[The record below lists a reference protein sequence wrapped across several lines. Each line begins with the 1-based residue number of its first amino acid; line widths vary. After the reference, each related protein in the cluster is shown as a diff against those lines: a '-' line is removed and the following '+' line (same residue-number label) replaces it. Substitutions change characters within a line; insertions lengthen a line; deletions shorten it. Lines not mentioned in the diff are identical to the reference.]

1 MTRQL
6 FFNIFLT
13 ISPDWV
19 SMKVIAAG
27 KTDKGLKRK
36 HNEDNILLANDLGL
50 YVIADGMGGHKA
62 GEVASRMVVETMAD
76 YWAKLKNQNPPS
88 FLEPMTSHISEN
100 AKHLVNS
107 ISLSNIIVHE
117 AQKKLEYHRMGTTV
131 SALLIEKNC
140 IWAGNVGD
148 SPVFLFDH
156 GRLILVSEEH
166 SVEAEKQKLGRGNSL
181 SSRSPFLKNIL
192 TRVLG
197 LNEKVNVYITPISPE
212 KGDIIL
218 MCSDGLTNFISIPS
232 IKSILS
238 DSSLSLEEKV
248 DLLIDGAKEGGGG
261 DNISVILVEVVQEG
275 TWQKIKKRFSF
286 KS

>member
-1 MTRQL
+1 
-6 FFNIFLT
+6 
-13 ISPDWV
+13 
-19 SMKVIAAG
+19 MKVIVAG

-36 HNEDNILLANDLGL
+36 LNEDNILLANDLGL

-62 GEVASRMVVETMAD
+62 GEVASRMAVETMAD
-76 YWAKLKNQNPPS
+76 YWDKLKNHNPPS
-88 FLEPMTSHISEN
+88 FFEPITSDISEN

-107 ISLSNIIVHE
+107 ITLSNIIVHE
-117 AQKKLEYHRMGTTV
+117 AQKKPEYHRMGTTV
-131 SALLIEKNC
+131 SALIIEKNSM
-140 IWAGNVGD
+140 WAGNVGD

-166 SVEAEKQKLGRGNSL
+166 SVEAEKQKLGRGDSL
-181 SSRSPFLKNIL
+181 SSTSPFLKNIL

-197 LNEKVNVYITPISPE
+197 LNEKVNVYITPIRPE

-218 MCSDGLTNFISIPS
+218 MCSDGLTNFISVPS

-238 DSSLSLEEKV
+238 DPSLSLEEKV
-248 DLLIDGAKEGGGG
+248 DLLINGAIEGGGG

>member
-1 MTRQL
+1 
-6 FFNIFLT
+6 
-13 ISPDWV
+13 
-19 SMKVIAAG
+19 MKVITAG

-36 HNEDNILLANDLGL
+36 LNEDSLLLNDELGL

-76 YWAKLKNQNPPS
+76 YWDKVKNDNPPS
-88 FLEPMTSHISEN
+88 FFEPITNDVSEN
-100 AKHLVNS
+100 ARHLINS

-117 AQKKLEYHRMGTTV
+117 AQKRPEYHRMGTTV
-131 SALLIEKNC
+131 SALLIERNC
-140 IWAGNVGD
+140 MWAGNVGD
-148 SPVFLFDH
+148 SPVFLFDQ

-166 SVEAEKQKLGRGNSL
+166 SVEAEKQKLGRGDSL
-181 SSRSPFLKNIL
+181 SSTSPFLKNIL

-197 LNEKVNVYITPISPE
+197 LNEKVNVYITPIRPE
-212 KGDIIL
+212 KGDIIM
-218 MCSDGLTNFISIPS
+218 MCSDGLTNFVSVPS

-238 DSSLSLEEKV
+238 EPSLSLEEKA

-275 TWQKIKKRFSF
+275 TWQKIKKRFLS
-286 KS
+286 KR

>member
-1 MTRQL
+1 
-6 FFNIFLT
+6 
-13 ISPDWV
+13 
-19 SMKVIAAG
+19 MKVITTG
-27 KTDKGLKRK
+27 KTDRGLKRK
-36 HNEDNILLANDLGL
+36 LNEDSLLLNDELGL

-76 YWAKLKNQNPPS
+76 YWDKVKNDNPPS
-88 FLEPMTSHISEN
+88 FFEPITNDVSKN
-100 AKHLVNS
+100 ARHLINS

-117 AQKKLEYHRMGTTV
+117 AQKRPEYHRMGTTV

-140 IWAGNVGD
+140 MWAGNVGD

-166 SVEAEKQKLGRGNSL
+166 SVEAEKQKLGRGDSLNST
-181 SSRSPFLKNIL
+181 SPFLKNIL

-197 LNEKVNVYITPISPE
+197 LNEKVNVYITPIRPE
-212 KGDIIL
+212 KGDIIM
-218 MCSDGLTNFISIPS
+218 MCSDGLTNFVSVPS

-238 DSSLSLEEKV
+238 EPSLSLEEKA

-275 TWQKIKKRFSF
+275 TWQKIKKRFLS
-286 KS
+286 KR